1 MAVIT
6 ITRQYGAGGSL
17 VAQLVAE
24 RLRWTVIDNEF
35 VSEVAKRAGLPPE
48 DVAAREERAPSLLER
63 LAAALALAAPE
74 MVGPA
79 AQVEE
84 AEADE
89 PRLIRITEHVIGEAA
104 AQGRVVLVGRGASA
118 YLGTAGEGAHALH
131 VYVVAP
137 TAARVRAVMERQS
150 QSESEAT
157 RAIHEIDAARER
169 YLERYYRRRR
179 DAASNYHLAVNTA
192 WLGYDGAA
200 DLIVELARR
209 RGMA

>member
-1 MAVIT
+1 MAVVT

-24 RLRWTVIDNEF
+24 RLGWTVIDNEF
-35 VSEVAKRAGLPPE
+35 VGEVAKRAGLPPE

-79 AQVEE
+79 AQVED

-89 PRLIRITEHVIGEAA
+89 PRLIRITEHVIAEAA

-118 YLGTAGEGAHALH
+118 YLGTAGEGAEALH

-150 QSESEAT
+150 QSEAEAT

-179 DAASNYHLAVNTA
+179 DDAANYHLVVNTA

-200 DLIVELARR
+200 DLIVELAHRL
-209 RGMA
+209 GLA

>member
-1 MAVIT
+1 MAVVT

-24 RLRWTVIDNEF
+24 RLGWTVIDNEF
-35 VSEVAKRAGLPPE
+35 VGEVAKRAGLPPE

-79 AQVEE
+79 AQVED

-89 PRLIRITEHVIGEAA
+89 PRLIRITEHVIAEAA

-118 YLGTAGEGAHALH
+118 YLGTAGEGAEALH

-137 TAARVRAVMERQS
+137 TAARVRAVMERQP
-150 QSESEAT
+150 QSEAKTT

-179 DAASNYHLAVNTA
+179 DDAANYHLVVNTA

-200 DLIVELARR
+200 DLIVELAHRL
-209 RGMA
+209 GLA

>member
-1 MAVIT
+1 MALVT
-6 ITRQYGAGGSL
+6 VTRQYGAGGSL

-24 RLRWTVIDNEF
+24 RLGWTVIDNEF
-35 VSEVAKRAGLPPE
+35 VGEVAKRAGLPPE

-79 AQVEE
+79 AQVED

-89 PRLIRITEHVIGEAA
+89 PRLIRITEHVIAEAA

-118 YLGTAGEGAHALH
+118 YLGTAGEGAEALH

-150 QSESEAT
+150 QSEAEAT

-179 DAASNYHLAVNTA
+179 DDAANYHLVVNTA

-200 DLIVELARR
+200 DLIVELAHRL
-209 RGMA
+209 GLA